1 MWNSPPVPTGGAENL
16 WGQNRDLMK
25 RGHASGFPQHLATE
39 DFAMFLGQGPIADRS
54 DEQLCSADGAVLRVR
69 AAILKSVR
77 EFMAGKPPTLATH
90 PELDY
95 RQARSVGGVL
105 PSGGDWRVLAER
117 A

>member
-1 MWNSPPVPTGGAENL
+1 
-16 WGQNRDLMK
+16 
-25 RGHASGFPQHLATE
+25 
-39 DFAMFLGQGPIADRS
+39 
-54 DEQLCSADGAVLRVR
+54 
-69 AAILKSVR
+69 VR

-105 PSGGDWRVLAER
+105 PSGSDWRVLAEQ